1 MKAVIMAGGEGRRLR
16 PLTCTLPKPMAKILG
31 KPIIE
36 YIFDLLCA
44 GGVKHAAVTLGYLPH
59 MIEESYEYGYKGLE
73 LDFIREDEPL
83 GTAGSVRN
91 AANDFKEP
99 FFVISGDALC
109 NFDLGKI
116 MAYHKASGAAVTVV
130 AVEASDPRE
139 YGVVRVD
146 KENRVTGFIEKPSWS
161 QAVSN
166 LANTGVYV
174 ISPKCLELIPKGKP
188 YDFAADLFPLMLER
202 EMPIYCY
209 HTSDYWCDVGN
220 IEAYLKCQRDAFDGR
235 IKPLQGETAKGIYTE
250 KRLPLGDYSI
260 IPPVYIGTDTE
271 ISDGAVIGPYAV
283 IGDGC
288 SIGRNSKVRYSVV
301 SDNCC
306 FASDTSVTGALICSG
321 AAMRSRSSIYE
332 NSVAGSGCVIG
343 EDVCVKPGVSV
354 WPGKVVGKGAT
365 VNSNV
370 KYGNVKAEYFSGGR
384 VSEGCGIRLNSENCV
399 RLGASLGSV
408 MKSRKIALGCDGTPY
423 SRIMCRALAAGIG
436 ETGTAVWDFGE
447 CFESQFKYLVNI
459 CGLES
464 GAFACGDNERY
475 IRLCSYG
482 GLSLPCRLERQLEAA
497 MSKCE
502 FREASDAELEE
513 PADMSGMKQLYTQG
527 LMMQAPDGLKGTAA
541 IFECENSAVKNLIS
555 SCASKLGAEENGN
568 TVFEINSDGTR
579 LSAISDGKRYDYEN
593 LLAVAC
599 FDEMRKG
606 KDIAVPYDSPEFLE
620 LLAVKQG
627 RRIYRY
633 LTTPADNTDAKAR
646 HLAAKQPFVRD
657 GLFLAVKLLSVM
669 KARNCGL
676 KKLISELPERHIVK
690 KTVKINFSPSYLFDL
705 AHGMAGETGNDR
717 EGIKIIR
724 NDGRLLVIPE
734 RGGGSV
740 RMLAEADTAET
751 AEEICAG
758 FEEIINAANDKVQYI

>member
-44 GGVKHAAVTLGYLPH
+44 GGVKNAAVTLGYLPH
-59 MIEESYEYGYKGLE
+59 IIEESYENGYKGLK
-73 LDFIREDEPL
+73 LDFIKEDNPL

-91 AANDFKEP
+91 AAKDFDEP

-109 NFDLGKI
+109 NFDLNKI
-116 MAYHKASGAAVTVV
+116 MAYHKASGAMVTVV
-130 AVEASDPRE
+130 AVDATDPRE

-174 ISPKCLELIPKGKP
+174 ISPECLGLIPKEKP
-188 YDFAADLFPLMLER
+188 YDFASDLFPLMLER
-202 EMPIYCY
+202 GMPIYCY
-209 HTSDYWCDVGN
+209 HTSDYWCDAGN

-235 IKPLQGETAKGIYTE
+235 VKPLSGETAKGIYTGN
-250 KRLPLGDYSI
+250 RLPSGDYSI
-260 IPPVYIGTDTE
+260 IPPVYIGKNTE

-306 FASDTSVTGALICSG
+306 FASDTSVTGALVCSG
-321 AAMRSRSSIYE
+321 AALRSRSSMYE

-343 EDVCVKPGVSV
+343 EDACIKPGISV
-354 WPGKVVGKGAT
+354 WPGKVVGRGAA
-365 VNSNV
+365 VNSNI

-384 VSEGCGIRLNSENCV
+384 VSEGCGIRLNAENCV
-399 RLGASLGSV
+399 RLGASMGSV
-408 MKSRKIALGCDGTPY
+408 LESRKIAMACDGTPY

-436 ETGTAVWDFGE
+436 ETGAAVWDFGE
-447 CFESQFKYLVNI
+447 CFESQFKYLVNV
-459 CGLES
+459 CGIES
-464 GAFACGDNERY
+464 GVFACGNNERY
-475 IRLCSYG
+475 IEICSYG
-482 GLSLPCRLERQLEAA
+482 GLSLPGRIERQLETA

-502 FREASDAELEE
+502 FREASDTEIEE
-513 PADMSGMKQLYTQG
+513 PSDMSGVKHLYAQAV
-527 LMMQAPDGLKGTAA
+527 MASAPDGLTGTSV
-541 IFECENSAVKNLIS
+541 FECENPAIMNFISCFITKSA
-555 SCASKLGAEENGN
+555 AEDKGN
-568 TVFEINSDGTR
+568 TVFRISNDGTK
-579 LSAISDGKRYDYEN
+579 LTAVYDGRNYCYEK

-599 FDEMRKG
+599 NDELSKG
-606 KDIAVPYDSPEFLE
+606 KDVAVPYDSPEFFDLF
-620 LLAVKQG
+620 AAKYG
-627 RRIYRY
+627 RRVYRY
-633 LTTPADNTDAKAR
+633 LSTPVDGADSKAR
-646 HLAAKQPFVRD
+646 QLAAKQPFVRD
-657 GLFLAVKLLSVM
+657 GIFLAMKLLSVM
-669 KARNCGL
+669 KERNCGL
-676 KKLISELPERHIVK
+676 DKLISELPERHIVR

-705 AHGMAGETGNDR
+705 AGEMTAETGNNR

-724 NDGRLLVIPE
+724 NNGSLLVIPE
-734 RGGGSV
+734 RDGTSV
-740 RMLAEADTAET
+740 RMLAESDTAET

-758 FEEIINAANDKVQYI
+758 FEEIINNANDKV

>member
-59 MIEESYEYGYKGLE
+59 MIEESYEDGYKGLK

-91 AANDFKEP
+91 AANDFEEP

-109 NFDLGKI
+109 SFDLSKI
-116 MAYHKASGAAVTVV
+116 MSYHKASGAAVTVV

-188 YDFAADLFPLMLER
+188 YDFASDLFPLMLER
-202 EMPIYCY
+202 GMPIYCY

-235 IKPLQGETAKGIYTE
+235 IKPLPGETAKGIYTGN
-250 KRLPLGDYSI
+250 RLPSGDYSI
-260 IPPVYIGTDTE
+260 IPPVYIGNNTE

-321 AAMRSRSSIYE
+321 AALRSRCSMYE

-354 WPGKVVGKGAT
+354 WPGKVVGRGAT
-365 VNSNV
+365 VNSNI

-384 VSEGCGIRLNSENCV
+384 VGEGCGIRLNAENCV
-399 RLGASLGSV
+399 RLGSSLGSV
-408 MKSRKIALGCDGTPY
+408 IESRKIAVACDGTPY
-423 SRIMCRALAAGIG
+423 SRIMCRALVAGIG
-436 ETGTAVWDFGE
+436 ETGAAVWDFGE

-459 CGLES
+459 CGLEV
-464 GAFACGDNERY
+464 GAFACGEDERY
-475 IRLCSYG
+475 IDVCSYG
-482 GLSLPCRLERQLEAA
+482 GLNIPCRLERQLEAA

-502 FREASDAELEE
+502 FREASDAEFEE
-513 PADMSGMKQLYTQG
+513 PSDMSGMKHLYTQA
-527 LMMQAPDGLKGTAA
+527 LMMLAPDGLTETVV
-541 IFECENSAVKNLIS
+541 FECENPAIKNLVS
-555 SCASKLGAEENGN
+555 SCVSKSGAEEKGN
-568 TVFEINSDGTR
+568 TVFKISPDGTK
-579 LSAISDGKRYDYEN
+579 LTAVYGEKKYDYEK
-593 LLAVAC
+593 LLAAAC
-599 FDEMRKG
+599 NDEMCKG
-606 KDIAVPYDSPEFLE
+606 KDVAVPYDSPEFLE
-620 LLAVKQG
+620 LLAAKYG
-627 RRIYRY
+627 RRVYRY
-633 LTTPADNTDAKAR
+633 LSTPADGADAKAR

-657 GLFLAVKLLSVM
+657 GLFLAMKLLSVM
-669 KARNCGL
+669 KERNCGL
-676 KKLISELPERHIVK
+676 DKLISELPQRHIVR

-705 AHGMAGETGNDR
+705 AGERVGETGNDR

-724 NDGRLLVIPE
+724 NDGSLLVIPE
-734 RGGGSV
+734 RGGESV

-758 FEEIINAANDKVQYI
+758 FEEVINTANDKV

>member
-44 GGVKHAAVTLGYLPH
+44 GGVKRAAVTLGYLPH
-59 MIEESYEYGYKGLE
+59 MIEESYEDGYKGLG

-83 GTAGSVRN
+83 GTAGSVKN
-91 AANDFKEP
+91 VANDFKEP

-109 NFDLGKI
+109 NFDLEKI
-116 MAYHKASGAAVTVV
+116 MAYHKASGAVVTVV

-188 YDFAADLFPLMLER
+188 YDFASDLFPLMLER
-202 EMPIYCY
+202 GMPIYCY

-220 IEAYLKCQRDAFDGR
+220 IEAYLKCQRDAFDGK
-235 IKPLQGETAKGIYTE
+235 IKPLSGETAKGIYTE
-250 KRLPLGDYSI
+250 KRLPSGDYSI
-260 IPPVYIGTDTE
+260 IPPVYIGNNTE

-288 SIGRNSKVRYSVV
+288 SIGRNSKIRYSVV

-306 FASDTSVTGALICSG
+306 FASDTSVTGALVCSG
-321 AAMRSRSSIYE
+321 AALRNRSSMYE

-343 EDVCVKPGVSV
+343 EDVCVKPSVSI
-354 WPGKVVGKGAT
+354 WPGKVVGRGAT

-384 VSEGCGIRLNSENCV
+384 VSEGCGIKLNAENCV
-399 RLGASLGSV
+399 RLGASLGSTC
-408 MKSRKIALGCDGTPY
+408 KSRKIALGCDGTPY
-423 SRIMCRALAAGIG
+423 SRIMCRALSAGLS
-436 ETGTAVWDFGE
+436 ETGAAVWNFGE

-459 CGLES
+459 CGLEA
-464 GAFACGDNERY
+464 GAFAYGDNEKY
-475 IRLCSYG
+475 IEVCSIG
-482 GLSLPCRLERQLEAA
+482 GLSLPCKLERQLEAA

-502 FREASDAELEE
+502 FREASATEIEE
-513 PADMSGMKQLYTQG
+513 PADMTGMKQLYTQG
-527 LMMQAPDGLKGTAA
+527 LMMLAPDGLKGIEAV
-541 IFECENSAVKNLIS
+541 FKCENSAVKNFVS
-555 SCASKLGAEENGN
+555 SCVSKLGAEEGGD
-568 TVFEINSDGTR
+568 TVFEISPDGTK
-579 LSAISDGKRYDYEN
+579 LTAISGEKRYDYER

-599 FDEMRKG
+599 LDEISKG
-606 KDIAVPYDSPEFLE
+606 KDVAVPYDSPEFLD

-633 LTTPADNTDAKAR
+633 LSTPADGADAKAR

-657 GLFLAVKLLSVM
+657 GLFLAVKLLSIM
-669 KARNCGL
+669 KGRNCGL
-676 KKLISELPERHIVK
+676 AYLVSELPERYIIR
-690 KTVKINFSPSYLFDL
+690 KTVKINFPPSYLFDL
-705 AHGMAGETGNDR
+705 AGETVKETANDR

-734 RGGGSV
+734 RGGESV
-740 RMLAEADTAET
+740 RMLAEADTAEI
-751 AEEICAG
+751 AEEICTV
-758 FEEIINAANDKVQYI
+758 FEEVINAANDKV